1 MCFVDWVCRSLVE
14 VLSRDGTLSL
24 GQLIDR
30 SGFARQT
37 VYNHLNHLMTAGIV
51 SKKAVKRGRGRPA
64 ILYSLSKHSVRGVEW
79 SDVVSLTFQRLRHA
93 CRFEKG
99 GWCKET
105 KGMCTAE
112 NSPLTIK

>member
-14 VLSRDGTLSL
+14 ILGRDGTLSL

-37 VYNHLNHLMTAGIV
+37 VYKHLNHLITAGESLRRLWGVVVVGQPSSTSSLNIW
-51 SKKAVKRGRGRPA
+51 SEGRSGRRLWA
-64 ILYSLSKHSVRGVEW
+64 
-79 SDVVSLTFQRLRHA
+79 FQRLRYV

-105 KGMCTAE
+105 
-112 NSPLTIK
+112 